1 MSRALIVAGLTPSVV
16 IVTSSLVITTFSV
29 QVPLTTMTMPG
40 EFTRELIV
48 CFGLLQSTATTASAS
63 AGSAHEANASATP
76 PSTFRDV
83 TLGFSLALSDPISA
97 TGAMRGVT
105 VLGLIIL
112 SFLIG

>member
-1 MSRALIVAGLTPSVV
+1 
-16 IVTSSLVITTFSV
+16 
-29 QVPLTTMTMPG
+29 MTMPG

-97 TGAMRGVT
+97 TSAMRGVT